1 MRTDEFKQHLLAAAV
16 ATAVAAAGASGA
28 PAPIQ
33 ATCLAVEDKQR
44 GKPAA
49 APIQPPCLLE
59 GDTIVTYKDLAKEG
73 ITYSRVH
80 MRRLIARGLFPAP
93 VMLSPNRMGWGRKTH
108 LEPWKTSRPTAP
120 IKPEPGAPAEAA

>member
-1 MRTDEFKQHLLAAAV
+1 MRTDDFKQHLLAAAV
-16 ATAVAAAGASGA
+16 ATAVGAAGMGGT

-33 ATCLAVEDKQR
+33 PAAVEDKQR

-49 APIQPPCLLE
+49 VPVQPCLIE
-59 GDTIVTYKDLAKEG
+59 GDTIVTYKDLEKEG
-73 ITYSRVH
+73 IKYSRVH
-80 MRRLIARGLFPAP
+80 LRRLIARGFFPAP

-120 IKPEPGAPAEAA
+120 IKPDPGAPAEAA